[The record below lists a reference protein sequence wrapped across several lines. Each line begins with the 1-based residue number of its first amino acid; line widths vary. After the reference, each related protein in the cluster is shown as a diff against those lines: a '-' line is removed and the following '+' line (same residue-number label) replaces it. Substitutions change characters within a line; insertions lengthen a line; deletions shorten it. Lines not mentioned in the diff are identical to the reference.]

1 MSPCFDS
8 QQDDYLLN
16 MPLKGLFTLKGVPPI
31 KWIVLWVYCSLLTG
45 GVFAET
51 LPYGA
56 LSWGGMFVHC
66 EIKQAALSRLTLRHT
81 MQTGSSFVKST
92 AQKKKKKKVSKYS
105 CVLLGT
111 FLFTLFFLF
120 VWYIWSNPCTVF
132 YRRYCL
138 LHLINFTLLHFF
150 FAHLF
155 SFVLQQL
162 R

>member
-8 QQDDYLLN
+8 QQDGYLLN
-16 MPLKGLFTLKGVPPI
+16 MPLKGLFTLKGVPPV

-56 LSWGGMFVHC
+56 LSWRGMFVHC

-81 MQTGSSFVKST
+81 MQTRSSFVKST
-92 AQKKKKKKVSKYS
+92 AQKKKKKVSKYS
-105 CVLLGT
+105 CVLLWT

-120 VWYIWSNPCTVF
+120 VWYIWSNPVPSITVDTVSCTWF
-132 YRRYCL
+132 ISHCY
-138 LHLINFTLLHFF
+138 IFF